1 MRGWQRPMRRTSL
14 ICLALIALLPATARA
29 SGEQLPDAEFLEFLG
44 RYETSTGKAI
54 DPLQFAEQDT
64 DQQKKEQDARSRQAD
79 RKKQL
84 YSRKKPQKDQDY
96 EK

>member
-1 MRGWQRPMRRTSL
+1 MHGWQRPMRRTDL

-54 DPLQFAEQDT
+54 DPLLFADQDAA
-64 DQQKKEQDARSRQAD
+64 QQKKEQDTRSKQANQ
-79 RKKQL
+79 RKRL
-84 YSRKKPQKDQDY
+84 YSRKKPQKDHDH

>member
-1 MRGWQRPMRRTSL
+1 MHGWQRAMRRTDL

-29 SGEQLPDAEFLEFLG
+29 SGEQLPDAEFLEFLC

-54 DPLQFAEQDT
+54 DPLQFADQDAA
-64 DQQKKEQDARSRQAD
+64 QQKKEQDTRSKQANQ
-79 RKKQL
+79 KKQL
-84 YSRKKPQKDQDY
+84 YSRKKPEKDHDH

>member
-1 MRGWQRPMRRTSL
+1 MPGWQRPMRRTSL

-44 RYETSTGKAI
+44 KYETSNGKAI
-54 DPLQFAEQDT
+54 DPFQFAD
-64 DQQKKEQDARSRQAD
+64 DKAPQKKQTTTTTATKDERKQSTD
-79 RKKQL
+79 RKKL
-84 YSRKKPQKDQDY
+84 LKDGRY